1 MPSKKPRVTFY
12 VTDENYARVK
22 ALATRPGQ
30 NVSKILE
37 TALTAFF
44 SHECEDSRDGAII
57 RRLDRITRQL
67 EVNKRNMIILSET
80 VALNARYFLM
90 LMPEI
95 DSDDMPAVQAM
106 GARRYDKFMETL
118 RKILGDGERVLHS
131 ALDDIV
137 VGEDSFFTK
146 EDLMRLQ
153 RDTKH

>member
-1 MPSKKPRVTFY
+1 MPSNKPRVTFY

-44 SHECEDSRDGAII
+44 SHEHEDSRDGAII

-95 DSDDMPAVQAM
+95 DPDDMPAVQAM

-137 VGEDSFFTK
+137 VGEDSFFTQ

-153 RDTKH
+153 RETEH